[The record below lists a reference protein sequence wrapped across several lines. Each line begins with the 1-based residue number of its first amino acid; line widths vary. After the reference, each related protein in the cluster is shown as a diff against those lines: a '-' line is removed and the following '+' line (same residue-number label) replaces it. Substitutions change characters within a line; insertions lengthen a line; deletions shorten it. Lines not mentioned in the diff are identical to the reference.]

1 MKPAAS
7 NRLPRS
13 GSKTV
18 TSAVK
23 GRAATGIVH
32 AQQTRG
38 KLDAAADIA
47 QSLVEPAGDQF
58 SDRERVSSE
67 WAVRVEGSL
76 DASGHWRRSYEVS
89 MAALALGRKPGH
101 VQGYRG
107 RPVMARAVIGALR
120 NVIGCASPPRTVLY
134 LWLQAMSHLWKSL
147 DAFEL
152 ENPGSS
158 IDDLA
163 ALDGAPWLA
172 FLFALGARG
181 EKFADRIHYACRET
195 LNRAFAD
202 AGCVQLIRPSPFSA
216 KGRSENRKTQ
226 RPYSRAFERKMLEAF
241 RADRKEVEDRFT
253 ESYRVAETGDPTA
266 EQRYVRN
273 CRGGVV
279 LPTIW
284 KRPEILRFARDQLL
298 ETLPDKV
305 AFRKRYGFKHDGIGC
320 PPNAPVPVPLDGKAP
335 KQFQRG
341 LGLGLAALYR
351 NFVPTERDIVPF
363 MCELACHD
371 GWNMETIRDIDRRDW
386 YEGNPADG
394 KVFIFSR
401 KMRAEGELQTIE
413 STTAPDSP
421 YALIT
426 SALRNTELLHGWVVR
441 RIRQLEAMR
450 ATPAVTRE
458 IDQLREIVNRV
469 WLLLRLDKTRVD
481 AVTVDDNQFFDIA
494 SEILQR
500 RGVDE
505 DGKPG
510 RWAGQRLR
518 NQVAYAIFEDTDF
531 DIDSLCAVLGHSDI
545 GMSDYYLDHP
555 DTDEHETEMIRAR
568 LDELAAGRGWPEPL
582 PELPNSR
589 PSKSRLLVTPEGR
602 AWMQSF
608 PAVSR
613 KPALNTDTRS
623 TL

>member
-1 MKPAAS
+1 MKPATS
-7 NRLPRS
+7 NRLPRI
-13 GSKTV
+13 GNKTV
-18 TSAVK
+18 KSAVK
-23 GRAATGIVH
+23 GRAATGVVQ
-32 AQQTRG
+32 AQQARG
-38 KLDAAADIA
+38 KLRAAADIA
-47 QSLVEPAGDQF
+47 QSGVEPVGDQL
-58 SDRERVSSE
+58 SDREPVSSE

-76 DASGHWRRSYEVS
+76 DASGHWRRSYEIDMS
-89 MAALALGRKPGH
+89 DLALGRKPGR

-107 RPVMARAVIGALR
+107 RPDMARSVIGALR
-120 NVIGCASPPRTVLY
+120 NVFGSASPSRTVLY
-134 LWLQAMSHLWKSL
+134 SRLHAMRHLWKSL

-181 EKFADRIHYACRET
+181 EKFAQRIHYACRET
-195 LNRAFAD
+195 LNLALAN
-202 AGCVQLIRPSPFSA
+202 AGCVQLIRTSPFSE

-241 RADRKEVEDRFT
+241 RSDRKDVEDRFA
-253 ESYRVAETGDPTA
+253 ESYRVAESGDPTA

-298 ETLPDKV
+298 ATLPDKV

-335 KQFQRG
+335 KEFQRG

-386 YEGNPADG
+386 YEGDPDDG
-394 KVFIFSR
+394 VVYIFSR
-401 KMRAEGELQTIE
+401 KMRAAGEIQMIE

-441 RIRQLEAMR
+441 RIKLLETMS

-458 IDQLREIVNRV
+458 VEQLREIVNRV

-481 AVTVDDNQFFDIA
+481 AVTVDDNQFGEVA

-510 RWAGQRLR
+510 RWSGQRLR
-518 NQVAYAIFEDTDF
+518 NRVAYDAFVDSDF
-531 DIDSLCAVLGHSDI
+531 DIESLCAVLGHADI
-545 GMSDYYLDHP
+545 GMSDRYLDHP
-555 DTDEHETEMIRAR
+555 DTDKYETEMIRAR
-568 LDELAAGRGWPEPL
+568 LDELAAGRGWPKPL
-582 PELPNSR
+582 PKLPTSR
-589 PSKSRLLVTPEGR
+589 PSKSRLLITPEGR

-608 PAVSR
+608 PEASR
-613 KPALNTDTRS
+613 RLALQPDTRS